1 MILKGNQR
9 AGARD
14 LALHLMKDENDHVQ
28 VYEVRGFISG
38 ELMGAF
44 KESEAQSKGTRC
56 KQHLYSLSLNPP
68 QDKRVS
74 IEDFE
79 KAIDQ
84 AEERLGLTGQ
94 PRAIVFHEKEGRR
107 HAHAVWSR
115 IDVEKMKAVQLS
127 HSKRKLTDLSKQLYL
142 DHGWRLPA
150 GHINHSMRDPLNF
163 TLEEWQQAKRI
174 GKDPRVIKQA
184 FQQAWEKAEQSAD
197 HQEAFKKILHERGYE
212 LANGNRRAIVAVDR
226 YGEVYSLP
234 RQLGLKAKEVRAVLG
249 DSEHLLAVDEVKER
263 ASAEMITKLQGFK
276 QAVQAKT
283 ETEKQQFKDKL
294 RTLVQR
300 QREQRQKLAERQK
313 ARQHTETEER
323 QSRFRKG
330 LKGAWDFL
338 RGENARIAKQNNA
351 EALAAGQRDRKEQE
365 KLIQAHLWERRELQK
380 AKTQVNDKRHALK
393 KQHIDLE
400 QELEK
405 RRQEVPPRSKSIDK
419 EDDYSL

>member
-9 AGARD
+9 SGARD

-28 VYEVRGFISG
+28 VHEIRGFVSSD
-38 ELMGAF
+38 LMGAF

-56 KQHLYSLSLNPP
+56 KQYLYSLSLNPP
-68 QDKRVS
+68 QDKAVS

-115 IDVEKMKAVQLS
+115 IDTERMKAVQLS
-127 HSKRKLTDLSKQLYL
+127 HSKRKLNELSKQLYL

-150 GHINHSMRDPLNF
+150 GHIDHALRDPLNF

-174 GKDPRVIKQA
+174 NKDPREIKQV
-184 FQQAWEKAEQSAD
+184 FQDAWEKAGQSED
-197 HQEAFKKILHERGYE
+197 HTEAFKSIMSERGYQ
-212 LANGNRRAIVAVDR
+212 LAKGNRRALVAMDR

-234 RQLGLKAKEVRAVLG
+234 RQLGLKSKEVRAVLSNT
-249 DSEHLLAVDEVKER
+249 DHLLSVDRIKEQ
-263 ASAEMITKLQGFK
+263 ANAEMIAKLEGFK
-276 QAVQAKT
+276 QAVQNKA
-283 ETEKQQFKDKL
+283 EAEKQAFKDKL
-294 RTLVQR
+294 ITLVQK
-300 QREQRQKLAERQK
+300 QREQRHRLQERQE
-313 ARQHTETEER
+313 ARQLTETKER

-338 RGENARIAKQNNA
+338 RGENARIAKQNKA
-351 EALAAGQRDRKEQE
+351 EALAAEQLDRKEQE
-365 KLIQAHLWERRELQK
+365 NLIQAHLWERRELQK
-380 AKTQVNDKRHALK
+380 TKARVYDRNRSLK
-393 KQHIDLE
+393 QQHIDLE
-400 QELEK
+400 QEIE
-405 RRQEVPPRSKSIDK
+405 RVSQRQRAELNRAKDFGN
-419 EDDYSL
+419 EF